1 MTETANVQVQ
11 FFQHLKSLL
20 PPHLAMVD
28 EVADLLAISTDSAYR
43 RIRGEKPIDLE
54 ETYKL
59 CNHFKI
65 SMDQLLHLKSD
76 AFVFSG
82 ILKNSEEG
90 SFEMWLE
97 TLLKQFQYVSGFEK
111 KHLYY
116 LMKDIPPFVYFQ
128 VPELARFKYF
138 FWMKSILYYD
148 EFKGVKF
155 SLNDTR
161 YDKFEETSKKIITLY
176 SRMPT
181 TEIWNMENVN
191 NTLRQVQ
198 FYLEAGALKAQDARI
213 IYDKTEELINHVERQ
228 AELGV
233 KFTFGQE
240 PSSNAA
246 EYRLYV
252 NELILGDNTILAE
265 LNDTRITFLNHSV
278 IYFVATRN
286 EQFNTVIFDNL
297 KNLMKKSTMISTVG
311 EKERVGF
318 FNRLRYKIH
327 KRRSLLK

>member
-1 MTETANVQVQ
+1 MEAGNAQVR

-28 EVADLLAISTDSAYR
+28 EVAELLGISTDSAYR

-65 SMDQLLHLKSD
+65 SMDQLLHLQSD

-82 ILKNSEEG
+82 ILKNSTG
-90 SFEMWLE
+90 NSFEIWLE
-97 TLLKQFQYVSGFEK
+97 NLLRQFQYVNGFEK
-111 KHLYY
+111 KHFYY

-138 FWMKSILYYD
+138 FWIKSILHYD

-155 SLNDTR
+155 SFDDPR
-161 YDKFEETSKKIITLY
+161 YDKFQETSKKIIHLY
-176 SRMPT
+176 NMMPT
-181 TEIWNMENVN
+181 SEIWNMENVN

-198 FYLEAGALKAQDARI
+198 FYLEAGSLQKKDAEV

-240 PSSNAA
+240 PSPNAVS
-246 EYRLYV
+246 YRLFV

-265 LNDTRITFLNHSV
+265 LNDTYITFLNHSV

-286 EQFNTVIFDNL
+286 EQFNKVMFENIQ
-297 KNLMKKSTMISTVG
+297 NLMKKSTMISTVG
-311 EKERVGF
+311 EKERVAF
-318 FNRLRYKIH
+318 FNKMRKKINQ
-327 KRRSLLK
+327 RRMLLKS